1 MWYKQVKNESE
12 FKKYIDFDPIKRI
25 CYHNYFFDEYK
36 FVLKIAFSPPLNNNL
51 LGCYDNMKEIFD
63 VDGVD
68 LKFEKFDFTKYVY
81 LLHYG

>member
-36 FVLKIAFSPPLNNNL
+36 FVLKIAL
-51 LGCYDNMKEIFD
+51 
-63 VDGVD
+63 
-68 LKFEKFDFTKYVY
+68 
-81 LLHYG
+81 